1 MTDVLADADMVVKAW
16 ANSLD
21 LGAATGRVFFGVP
34 EKTKFPAIGMTRY
47 AGLPDEYLAVDMP
60 RYQFDCW
67 GSKIGDSAGPANK
80 LRDAIRNL
88 SSKTE
93 TSAGFLDGGKVT
105 LGPRWQPDIDAH
117 ISRHII
123 DAEFFVRA

>member
-21 LGAATGRVFFGVP
+21 LGAATGRVFFGIP
-34 EKTKFPAIGMTRY
+34 EKTKFPAISMNRY

-60 RYQFDCW
+60 RFQFDSW
-67 GSKIGDSAGPANK
+67 GLSIEAAAGPANK

-88 SSKTE
+88 TSKTE
-93 TSAGFLDGGKVT
+93 TTAGFLDGGKVL
-105 LGPRWQPDIDAH
+105 LGPRRQSDANAH
-117 ISRHII
+117 ISRYII
-123 DAEFFVRA
+123 DAEFFIRA